1 MDDKRMLA
9 NRYELIRKIGS
20 GGMAVVYQAYDTSL
34 DRQVAI
40 KLLREE
46 YADDPDFIRRFQKE
60 AKAVA
65 RLSHQNIVNIYDFG
79 ESDGVTYL
87 VMEYVE
93 GSTLKEIIAQHGPL
107 PISQVIDYS
116 IQICYGMAQAHNQQ
130 IVHKDIKPHNIMIDR
145 NHVVKVTDFGIAQ
158 AMNNLTMTHNKGILG
173 SAHYFSPEQARGDHV
188 DFESDIYSL
197 GIVMYEMVSGKVPFT
212 GDNPVTVALKHMQ
225 EPPPGLLAQR
235 EDVPLGL
242 ERIIFKALEKNPAYR
257 FKSMEEMADAL
268 IDLQLYLEERGYFNG
283 SAGRA
288 AVPEQ
293 EYSAPNYREP
303 ERDTT
308 VVPHNQE
315 ENSDDYT
322 RVMKHN
328 YLREEERKKKTNKRN
343 MALLAVAAIVL
354 FFGSFLAVQGLMS
367 KDEVAVPDLQ
377 NKTLLEA
384 EELLSEAKLTIKVDE
399 KVYDDEIEK
408 DHIVS
413 QQPTAQTM
421 VKEGREI
428 LVTVS
433 MGSNEVQVPDLKG
446 KTEQEARIE
455 LENAELELGTV
466 TMVTDSK
473 QPADVVVYQSVEAET
488 TVEAGTKVDVMI
500 NEKEAEPEVQTT
512 SVPSLTGKT
521 LDEARKALAA
531 ANLKEGS
538 VNKVSSNTYYNNYV
552 VEQGAAAGS
561 SVAEGTAVNLTVS
574 SGPGPETSAQFELII
589 PEDGTVVVTLKD
601 TAGTSE
607 LYQKEC
613 VAGERVQQSFLYHG
627 KGTVT
632 ITCNGKEIWSQEY
645 GS

>member
-87 VMEYVE
+87 VMVYVE

>member
-433 MGSNEVQVPDLKG
+433 LGSNEVQVPELKG

-538 VNKVSSNTYYNNYV
+538 VNKVSSNTHYNNYV

>member
-1 MDDKRMLA
+1 MC
-9 NRYELIRKIGS
+9 IRDS
-20 GGMAVVYQAYDTSL
+20 
-34 DRQVAI
+34 
-40 KLLREE
+40 
-46 YADDPDFIRRFQKE
+46 
-60 AKAVA
+60 
-65 RLSHQNIVNIYDFG
+65 
-79 ESDGVTYL
+79 
-87 VMEYVE
+87 
-93 GSTLKEIIAQHGPL
+93 
-107 PISQVIDYS
+107 
-116 IQICYGMAQAHNQQ
+116 
-130 IVHKDIKPHNIMIDR
+130 
-145 NHVVKVTDFGIAQ
+145 
-158 AMNNLTMTHNKGILG
+158 
-173 SAHYFSPEQARGDHV
+173 HV

-433 MGSNEVQVPDLKG
+433 LGSNEVQVPDLKG

-538 VNKVSSNTYYNNYV
+538 VNKVSSNTHYNNYV

>member
-242 ERIIFKALEKNPAYR
+242 ERIIFKALDKNRAYR

-433 MGSNEVQVPDLKG
+433 LGSNEVQVPDLKG

-500 NEKEAEPEVQTT
+500 NEKEAEPEGQT
-512 SVPSLTGKT
+512 SYVLSLSGKT
-521 LDEARKALAA
+521 LDESRKSLES

-538 VNKVSSNTYYNNYV
+538 VNKVSSNTHYNNYV

>member
-433 MGSNEVQVPDLKG
+433 LGSNEVQVPDLKG
-446 KTEQEARIE
+446 KTEQEARIA

-538 VNKVSSNTYYNNYV
+538 VNKVSSNTHYNNYV

>member
-433 MGSNEVQVPDLKG
+433 LGSNEVQVPDLKG

-538 VNKVSSNTYYNNYV
+538 VNKVSSNTHYNNYV